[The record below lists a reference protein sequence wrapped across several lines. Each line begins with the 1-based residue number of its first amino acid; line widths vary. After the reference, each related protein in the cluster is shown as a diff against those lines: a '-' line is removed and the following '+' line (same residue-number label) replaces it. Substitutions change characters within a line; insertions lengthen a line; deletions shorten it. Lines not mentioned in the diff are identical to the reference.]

1 MSSTCLGKRARPTS
15 LSSSEEEEEEEEEID
30 YRPFPTSGRKRR
42 KKSWEEMTE
51 EERSKLSKKERRAAK
66 NRTSAMNSRGRKRK
80 EMEEL
85 REKASK
91 ATFYEDQA
99 KEQQKVIERLVKE
112 LKVLRKK
119 VGVEENE
126 EGEKSLSSLPT
137 CLRRKCSADELT
149 NTSTNDDTT
158 TMMMMSI
165 DNNKGYECDGGVFE
179 ILQRSR
185 TIPVVVTVSE

>member
-15 LSSSEEEEEEEEEID
+15 LSSSEEEEEEID

-149 NTSTNDDTT
+149 NTST
-158 TMMMMSI
+158 TMMMMMSTI
-165 DNNKGYECDGGVFE
+165 DDDNNKGYECDGGVFE